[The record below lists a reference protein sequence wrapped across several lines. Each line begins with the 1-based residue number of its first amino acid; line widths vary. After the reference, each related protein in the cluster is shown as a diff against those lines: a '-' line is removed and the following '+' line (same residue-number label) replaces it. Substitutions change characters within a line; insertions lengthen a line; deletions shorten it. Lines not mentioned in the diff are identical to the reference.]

1 MNCIFCKIAN
11 KEIPSSVVYEDDN
24 TIAILDLSQA
34 NKGHTL
40 VMPKKHYANILEVPA
55 DVWQSVTNTALKVA
69 KAIDKAFNPDGI
81 NILNNCKEAAGQ
93 TVMHLHVHIIPRFND
108 DGIDIKLSNNDGK
121 FNLAEISESIKKN
134 LA

>member
-108 DGIDIKLSNNDGK
+108 DGIDIKLSNNEGK